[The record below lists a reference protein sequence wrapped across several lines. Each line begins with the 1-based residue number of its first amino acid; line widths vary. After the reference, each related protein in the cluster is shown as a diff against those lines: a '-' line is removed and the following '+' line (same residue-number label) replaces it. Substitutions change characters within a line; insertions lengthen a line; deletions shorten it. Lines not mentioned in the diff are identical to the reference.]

1 MATSIPYNSLFGY
14 GLVNA
19 SAAVAQA
26 IGQNPFADVPNLG
39 SDNWGLDL
47 IKAPEVWN
55 RGFTGQGIVVAVI
68 DSGVDYTHPDLDNN
82 IWVNSDE
89 IPGNGQDDDR
99 NGFVD
104 DIRGWDFVDRD
115 NNPMD
120 IDGDGHGTHVAG
132 IIAAENNNF
141 GVTGVA
147 FNAKI
152 MPVRVLDLFGGTHA
166 DIAAGIR
173 YAVDNGADVLNLS
186 LGGSFNAPEVEQ
198 AIKYAFDKGAVVVTA
213 AGNDGGLQPGYPGRY
228 ATDFGI
234 TVGAIDRNDA
244 IPYFSNHAGST
255 RLDYVV
261 APGVDVRSTFPG
273 NRYETMRGT
282 SMAAP
287 YVAGVAA
294 LVLSAN
300 PNLSPALLENALT
313 TTANS
318 VGIRSASLYD
328 GFFNL
333 TSDGE
338 FFEISPGL
346 LANAPLGL
354 RALEGDDWVEGSSDS
369 EMMNGNQGSDLVGGN
384 GGNDIIWG
392 GKDND
397 EIYGDDG
404 NDTLNGNL
412 GDDFVAGGSGDDI
425 VRGGKDNDTVL
436 GGSGNDQVF
445 GDIGSDRIDGYA
457 TTGVEYDTLT
467 GGTQSDTFVLG
478 GDWGVS
484 YQGEG
489 HAIVTDWEWEF
500 DYIEA
505 LGNASQYSLSFTNL
519 GVGSAANDT
528 GIYFGTDLIAIIQDS
543 TDVNI
548 SRDFSFV

>member
-26 IGQNPFADVPNLG
+26 IGQNSFADVPNSG
-39 SDNWGLDL
+39 GDNWGLDL
-47 IKAPEVWN
+47 VNAPEVWN
-55 RGFTGQGIVVAVI
+55 RGYTGQGIVVAVL
-68 DSGVDYTHPDLDNN
+68 DSGVDYRHPDLNDN

-89 IPGNGQDDDR
+89 IPGNGKDDDG
-99 NGFVD
+99 NGYID
-104 DIRGWDFVDRD
+104 DIRGWDFVNRD

-120 IDGDGHGTHVAG
+120 IDGHGTHVAG
-132 IIAAENNNF
+132 IIAAEKNDF

-152 MPVRVLDLFGGTHA
+152 MPVKVLGLFGGSDA
-166 DIAAGIR
+166 NIAAGIR
-173 YAVDNGADVLNLS
+173 YAVDNGADVINLS
-186 LGGSFNAPEVEQ
+186 LGGLSTSPEEKQ
-198 AIKYAFDKGAVVVTA
+198 AIQYAFEKGVVVVSA
-213 AGNDGGLQPGYPGRY
+213 SGNAGRLQPDYPGSY

-234 TVGAIDRNDA
+234 TVGAVDRDRA
-244 IPYFSNHAGST
+244 MPYFSNHAGT
-255 RLDYVV
+255 KTLDYVV
-261 APGVDVRSTFPG
+261 APGVDVRSTVPG
-273 NRYETMRGT
+273 NKYESIDGT

-300 PNLSPALLENALT
+300 PNLSPALLENTLT
-313 TTANS
+313 ATANS
-318 VGIRSASLYD
+318 TGVRSASLYD

-333 TSDGE
+333 TSEDDY
-338 FFEISPGL
+338 FEITPGVLADSPQ
-346 LANAPLGL
+346 GL
-354 RALEGDDWVEGSSDS
+354 RALEGNDWVEGSSDTD
-369 EMMNGNQGSDLVGGN
+369 MMNGNQGNDLLVGN
-384 GGNDIIWG
+384 GGNDTIWG
-392 GKDND
+392 GKDKD
-397 EIYGDDG
+397 DVFGDDG
-404 NDTLNGNL
+404 NDNLNGNI
-412 GDDFVAGGSGDDI
+412 GDDFVSGGAGDDI

-445 GDIGSDRIDGYA
+445 GDIGSDRIDGYEV
-457 TTGVEYDTLT
+457 TGVEYDTLT
-467 GGTQSDTFVLG
+467 GGTGSDTFVLG

-489 HAIVTDWEWEF
+489 HAIITDWEPQL
-500 DYIEA
+500 DRIEL
-505 LGNASQYSLSFTNL
+505 LGNSSQYSISFSNL

-543 TDVNI
+543 TNVNI
-548 SRDFSFV
+548 SLDFSFV

>member
-1 MATSIPYNSLFGY
+1 MATSTPYNSLFGY

-19 SAAVAQA
+19 SAAVARA
-26 IGQNPFADVPNLG
+26 IGQNPFADVPNSG
-39 SDNWGLDL
+39 NDNWGLDMV
-47 IKAPEVWN
+47 KAPEVWN

-68 DSGVDYTHPDLDNN
+68 DSGVDYNHADLDNN

-89 IPGNGQDDDR
+89 IAGNGIDDDG

-104 DIRGWDFVDRD
+104 DIRGWDFVNRD

-120 IDGDGHGTHVAG
+120 IDGHGTHVAG
-132 IIAAENNNF
+132 VIAAEKNDF

-152 MPVRVLDLFGGTHA
+152 MPVRVLDSSGGGTHA

-186 LGGSFNAPEVEQ
+186 LGGAFNAPEVEQ
-198 AIKYAFDKGAVVVTA
+198 AIQYAFEKGAVIVTA
-213 AGNDGGLQPGYPGRY
+213 AGNDGTLQPDYPGRY

-234 TVGAIDRNDA
+234 TVGAVDRNDA
-244 IPYFSNHAGST
+244 MPYFSNHAGNN

-261 APGVDVRSTFPG
+261 APGVDIRSTYPG
-273 NRYETMRGT
+273 NRYETFNGT

-300 PNLSPALLENALT
+300 PNLSPAEVENLLT
-313 TTANS
+313 ITADS
-318 VGIRSASLYD
+318 VGVRSASLYD

-333 TSDGE
+333 SGDSE
-338 FFEISPGL
+338 FFRVSPGL
-346 LANAPLGL
+346 LADAPQGL
-354 RALEGDDWVEGSSDS
+354 RALAGDDWVEGSSDGD
-369 EMMNGNQGSDLVGGN
+369 MMNGNQGQDLIGGN

-392 GKDND
+392 GKDSD
-397 EIYGDDG
+397 EIYGDSG

-425 VRGGKDNDTVL
+425 VRGGKDNDIVL

-445 GDIGSDRIDGYA
+445 GDIGSDRLDGYA

-478 GDWGVS
+478 GSWGVS

-505 LGNASQYSLSFTNL
+505 LGNASQYSLSFGSL
-519 GVGSAANDT
+519 GAGTAASDT
-528 GIYFGTDLIAIIQDS
+528 GIYFGTDLIAIIQDN
-543 TDVNI
+543 TNVNI
-548 SRDFSFV
+548 SRDFNFV